1 MAKSG
6 TTKRSES
13 AIGEPKADAQPDALG
28 LFHPAVSKWFLD
40 VFEKPTRPQQMGWPA
55 IARGDSTLILAPTG
69 TGKTL
74 AAFLWCLNRLMF
86 SPPPEKLR
94 QCRALYVSPI
104 KALAVDVE
112 RNLQSPLVGIAQ
124 AARRAN
130 IEHYTPTVTIR
141 TGDTPSAQRSRFLR
155 HPSDILVTTPES
167 LYLLLTSNA
176 RELLASV
183 ETVIIDEIHALVPS
197 KRGSHLA
204 LSIERLE
211 HLCQRK
217 LQRIGLSAT
226 QRPLEEV
233 AHFLGGVDTAT
244 QLKSDPAD
252 SDLSPSVPAQ
262 SVSEFQAAR
271 NTDLSASNNHRRG
284 RAEEIRAQGGSP
296 RGRHRRAWMSWT
308 HCPAAPPLRDPVRAS
323 IWSAIHPKLLELVRS
338 HRSTLLFVNSRR
350 LAERISGA
358 INELAGETLVRAH
371 HGSVAAEQR
380 KDIEDRL
387 KMGTLRGLV
396 ATSSLEL
403 GIDMGA
409 VDLVVQ
415 IESPPS
421 VASGM
426 QRVGR
431 ASHYVGAVS
440 TATIFPKYRGDLLAC
455 AALTRA
461 MYEGEVESVHYPRN
475 PLDVLAQHI
484 VAMVGMQPWDVGD
497 LYKVV
502 CSAAPFGGLTRSA
515 FDSVLDMLSGRY
527 PSDEFADLRPRLTW
541 DRIAGKVNTREGA
554 RRVAVINGGTIP
566 DRGLYGVFLSGAT
579 KGARVG
585 ELDEEMVFESRT
597 GDTIILGATTWRIDE
612 ISHNRVNVSP
622 APGEPGKMPF
632 WKGDR
637 PGRPAEFGEKIG
649 QLTRQLLAM
658 PRAIALSKLIDEHS
672 LDENAAEN
680 LLRYLEEQ
688 KLATGAVP
696 SDQDI
701 VIEIVRDELG
711 DRRVCVLTPFGN
723 RVHAPWCMAVDA
735 KIRAERGWEVESLWS
750 DDGFVIRLPG
760 NEEPIDT
767 SLLLPTAAELR
778 DLVLRELGSTSLF
791 AAKFREASARAL
803 LLPKRRAGQR
813 APLWQTR
820 KRAADLL
827 AVASRYSSFPIL
839 LESYRECVRDTF
851 DLANT
856 ASILGKI
863 ARGEIRVTTLEPAK
877 PSPFAA
883 SLLFSYVAN
892 YIYDGDAPLA
902 ERRAQALSIDQSQLE
917 ELLGDTDL
925 RELLDP
931 LAIDEVESR
940 LQMLDAQ
947 YHAKHEDGIHD
958 MLLRLG
964 DLTEPE
970 ISARAS
976 EVDVHRALADLL
988 ASRRVLRVR
997 VAGETR
1003 YVPVE
1008 YAARYRDAFGAPLPP
1023 GLAEVFLQS
1032 VSDPLSE
1039 IVRRYARIHGP
1050 FTVTDVARR
1059 YALEA
1064 IAIEPILH
1072 TLHAQG
1078 KLLEGEFLPKG
1089 THREWCDPEILQ
1101 QIRRKSLSNLR
1112 REIEPVEQKTL
1123 SRLLTRWQGAHVPR
1137 KGLDAL
1143 LDAIEVLQGASL
1155 LASDLEREILP
1166 ARVAGYQPGDL
1177 DTLMSAG
1184 EVVWTGVEQVGEHDG
1199 RLALYL
1205 TEALPLLAPPSEG
1218 LAEPSPL
1225 SEVAR
1230 QIEGFLANNG
1240 ASFFP
1245 EIRAACGGGF
1255 SGEILDALW
1264 ELVWRGD
1271 VTNDTFHT
1279 VRSRLYPPSR
1289 KNERKD
1295 GPAGSPEFLRRLRAR
1310 KTGDGIAA
1318 GRWSLLRNRKS
1329 ASISVTEWSANSAQQ
1344 LLTRYGIVTRETALA
1359 EGLPGGYNTIYPA
1372 LRKMEESGLIRR
1384 GMFVAGLGAAQF
1396 AMPAA
1401 VDLFENSSI
1410 ALA

>member
-1 MAKSG
+1 MTASCLRFPD
-6 TTKRSES
+6 TEEPPDSEIFLLD
-13 AIGEPKADAQPDALG
+13 AAEADG
-28 LFHPAVSKWFLD
+28 SCPA
-40 VFEKPTRPQQMGWPA
+40 PTRV
-55 IARGDSTLILAPTG
+55 
-69 TGKTL
+69 
-74 AAFLWCLNRLMF
+74 NRL
-86 SPPPEKLR
+86 S
-94 QCRALYVSPI
+94 
-104 KALAVDVE
+104 
-112 RNLQSPLVGIAQ
+112 
-124 AARRAN
+124 
-130 IEHYTPTVTIR
+130 
-141 TGDTPSAQRSRFLR
+141 
-155 HPSDILVTTPES
+155 
-167 LYLLLTSNA
+167 
-176 RELLASV
+176 
-183 ETVIIDEIHALVPS
+183 
-197 KRGSHLA
+197 
-204 LSIERLE
+204 
-211 HLCQRK
+211 
-217 LQRIGLSAT
+217 
-226 QRPLEEV
+226 
-233 AHFLGGVDTAT
+233 
-244 QLKSDPAD
+244 
-252 SDLSPSVPAQ
+252 
-262 SVSEFQAAR
+262 
-271 NTDLSASNNHRRG
+271 
-284 RAEEIRAQGGSP
+284 
-296 RGRHRRAWMSWT
+296 
-308 HCPAAPPLRDPVRAS
+308 
-323 IWSAIHPKLLELVRS
+323 
-338 HRSTLLFVNSRR
+338 
-350 LAERISGA
+350 
-358 INELAGETLVRAH
+358 
-371 HGSVAAEQR
+371 
-380 KDIEDRL
+380 
-387 KMGTLRGLV
+387 
-396 ATSSLEL
+396 
-403 GIDMGA
+403 
-409 VDLVVQ
+409 
-415 IESPPS
+415 SPPS
-421 VASGM
+421 SA
-426 QRVGR
+426 R
-431 ASHYVGAVS
+431 A
-440 TATIFPKYRGDLLAC
+440 
-455 AALTRA
+455 
-461 MYEGEVESVHYPRN
+461 PRERCCC
-475 PLDVLAQHI
+475 P
-484 VAMVGMQPWDVGD
+484 
-497 LYKVV
+497 
-502 CSAAPFGGLTRSA
+502 SAAP
-515 FDSVLDMLSGRY
+515 
-527 PSDEFADLRPRLTW
+527 
-541 DRIAGKVNTREGA
+541 GA
-554 RRVAVINGGTIP
+554 
-566 DRGLYGVFLSGAT
+566 
-579 KGARVG
+579 
-585 ELDEEMVFESRT
+585 
-597 GDTIILGATTWRIDE
+597 
-612 ISHNRVNVSP
+612 
-622 APGEPGKMPF
+622 
-632 WKGDR
+632 
-637 PGRPAEFGEKIG
+637 
-649 QLTRQLLAM
+649 
-658 PRAIALSKLIDEHS
+658 
-672 LDENAAEN
+672 
-680 LLRYLEEQ
+680 
-688 KLATGAVP
+688 
-696 SDQDI
+696 
-701 VIEIVRDELG
+701 
-711 DRRVCVLTPFGN
+711 
-723 RVHAPWCMAVDA
+723 
-735 KIRAERGWEVESLWS
+735 
-750 DDGFVIRLPG
+750 
-760 NEEPIDT
+760 
-767 SLLLPTAAELR
+767 
-778 DLVLRELGSTSLF
+778 
-791 AAKFREASARAL
+791 
-803 LLPKRRAGQR
+803 R
-813 APLWQTR
+813 APLWQTAQTLR
-820 KRAADLL
+820 RSARRRFALSCHFQFCSKPIANACAISSICRHFSKSCEGSQRGD
-827 AVASRYSSFPIL
+827 SRH
-839 LESYRECVRDTF
+839 D
-851 DLANT
+851 
-856 ASILGKI
+856 
-863 ARGEIRVTTLEPAK
+863 ART
-877 PSPFAA
+877 
-883 SLLFSYVAN
+883 
-892 YIYDGDAPLA
+892 
-902 ERRAQALSIDQSQLE
+902 RRALALRVVAFVFATSPTISTTAMPRLPSAAPRRSRSINRSLE
-917 ELLGDTDL
+917 ESARRHGS
-925 RELLDP
+925 RELLDAA
-931 LAIDEVESR
+931 AIDEVESR

-1401 VDLFENSSI
+1401 VDLLRTLRSPSHEPESTVLAATDPANPYGAILPWTTSEADTSAVGSHAMARVSGASVVLVNGVLSAFLRRKNPSIKVFLPESEPERSQVASKLARQLAELAVRRQQRTRSGLLISKINDLAAKEHFLGRFLEEAGFSDTATGYYMRRVASI
-1410 ALA
+1410 ATAVLEEDEADTSETPGASESA